1 MNSDISYILSV
12 FMGLYII
19 HYTPNINLL
28 FFLSRF
34 YDKVIILF
42 KNHFNNIKICEN
54 LIENIHNDNNE
65 EPAEVEKKYEEKYL
79 DEIRNLNKEFVF
91 DDNEEN
97 LRFKKYVDLVD
108 TKYKSYSMRINEI
121 NNELLLYDYKL
132 LKYESNDI
140 EYGEYDGEDSD
151 SDYDLCK
158 TKEEKINSIKR
169 EKNKLVNELEILK
182 NNLETKEGQENV
194 MKQAKEEA
202 NKFIINKRLEK
213 LNNCFVIEHTPLG
226 NVLMIYDNERESFK
240 YYSDNNIPYRYL
252 EVIGRKYVKQFH
264 CRPIFVDM
272 EEELKL
278 AEDKWE
284 KERMEK
290 EEKEKEEKRKK
301 EEAIKNHTVVVEQK
315 KNVFAKFKQYN
326 KTSGTGHVNSG
337 APPKNS
343 IPNKSLTEKQEKEK
357 ILLKEKANRYTYEGK
372 FANFNF
378 LKKVDKKVVNKKM
391 ALTFADFKKM
401 QETK

>member
-1 MNSDISYILSV
+1 MNSDISYILAV
-12 FMGLYII
+12 FMGLCII
-19 HYTPNINLL
+19 HYTPNENLL

-34 YDKVIILF
+34 YDKLIILF

-65 EPAEVEKKYEEKYL
+65 ESVKVEKKYEDKYL

-108 TKYKSYSMRINEI
+108 TKHKSYLNRINEI

-158 TKEEKINSIKR
+158 TKEEKINSIKS
-169 EKNKLVNELEILK
+169 EKNKLTNELETLK
-182 NNLETKEGQENV
+182 NNLESKEGQENV
-194 MKQAKEEA
+194 MNQAKEDA
-202 NKFIINKRLEK
+202 HKFIINKRLEK

-226 NVLMIYDNERESFK
+226 NVLMIYDIERESFK

-278 AEDKWE
+278 AEEKWE
-284 KERMEK
+284 KERMER

-301 EEAIKNHTVVVEQK
+301 EEAIKNNSVVEQK
-315 KNVFAKFKQYN
+315 KSVFAKFKQYN
-326 KTSGTGHVNSG
+326 KTAGTGHVNSG

-378 LKKVDKKVVNKKM
+378 LKKVDKKAVNKKM
-391 ALTFADFKKM
+391 SLTFADFKKM

>member
-1 MNSDISYILSV
+1 MNTDISYILSV

-19 HYTPNINLL
+19 HYAPNINLL

-34 YDKVIILF
+34 YHKAFFFF
-42 KNHFNNIKICEN
+42 KNHYNNIKLYEN
-54 LIENIHNDNNE
+54 LIENYNNDNKE
-65 EPAEVEKKYEEKYL
+65 ESAKVEKNYEEKYL

-108 TKYKSYSMRINEI
+108 TKNESYSNRINEI
-121 NNELLLYDYKL
+121 NTELLLYDNKL
-132 LKYESNDI
+132 VKYESIDND
-140 EYGEYDGEDSD
+140 YEYDGEDSD
-151 SDYDLCK
+151 SDYDLCR
-158 TKEEKINSIKR
+158 TKEERINFIKR
-169 EKNKLVNELEILK
+169 EKNKLIAEMEILK
-182 NNLETKEGQENV
+182 DNLESKEGQENI
-194 MKQAKEEA
+194 MNQAKEDA
-202 NKFIINKRLEK
+202 HKFIVDKRLEK
-213 LNNCFVIEHTPLG
+213 LNNCFIIEHTPLG

-252 EVIGRKYVKQFH
+252 EVVARKYVKQFH

-272 EEELKL
+272 EKELKM
-278 AEDKWE
+278 ASEKWE
-284 KERMEK
+284 KER
-290 EEKEKEEKRKK
+290 EEKELKEKQEKERK
-301 EEAIKNHTVVVEQK
+301 EVAIKNQTVVVEQK

-326 KTSGTGHVNSG
+326 KTAGTGHVNSA

-343 IPNKSLTEKQEKEK
+343 IPNKGLTEKQENEK

-378 LKKVDKKVVNKKM
+378 LKKVDKKAVNKKM

-401 QETK
+401 QKTK